1 MSSNKKPTKDKNK
14 LPYRKNVSCVLF
26 QGERYLLVQSLGWP
40 CDFWKFPQGGVKK
53 GESMEESLK
62 RELNEEVGITDYRII
77 GISKHTN
84 KYDWAEE
91 SVKIARFR
99 WRGQIQKFM
108 VVEYLGDIDKVK
120 ANTSEIQDC
129 KWVNIEELFLNIDH
143 DHKDFTN
150 YKNTIEKILREFNKL
165 PD

>member
-1 MSSNKKPTKDKNK
+1 MNNKTPTKDKNK
-14 LPYRKNVSCVLF
+14 LPYRKNVACVLF

-40 CDFWKFPQGGVKK
+40 RDFWKFPQGGVKK
-53 GESMEESLK
+53 EESREDTLK
-62 RELNEEVGITDYRII
+62 RELNEELGIVDYKIVGV
-77 GISKHTN
+77 SKYIN

-91 SVKIARFR
+91 SVKIAGFR

-108 VVEYLGDIDKVK
+108 VVEYLGDSNKVK

-129 KWVNIEELFLNIDH
+129 KWVNIDDLFSNIDH

-150 YKNTIEKILREFNKL
+150 YKNIIEKILREFNKL